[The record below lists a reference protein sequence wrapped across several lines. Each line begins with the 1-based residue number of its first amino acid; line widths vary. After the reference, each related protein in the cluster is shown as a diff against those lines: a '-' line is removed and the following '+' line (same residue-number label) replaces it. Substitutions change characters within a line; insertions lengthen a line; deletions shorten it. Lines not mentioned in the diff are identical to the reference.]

1 VDQHKP
7 GWLPWKRLLSEGALI
22 VVSVFVAVALQSA
35 WDDHT
40 RAVEARIALGRI
52 LVELRQD
59 RSDLSEVIAEQ
70 DRLDGLYDDLER
82 WLADPAAAPLDS
94 LHRGLDSLAYSNRTM
109 YPRRS
114 GWSTMVAGDQLGFL
128 HAPDLVTRLGNLY
141 ENVNVRLSEN
151 GSGYDLHLYNFVHE
165 QMPRVWDHRNRR
177 FMTSDPMEIGVFRNG
192 LSIVH
197 HAWNEWCRAYMREY
211 QETVDSLI
219 ADVEMYLD
227 R

>member
-1 VDQHKP
+1 MNDA
-7 GWLPWKRLLSEGALI
+7 S
-22 VVSVFVAVALQSA
+22 
-35 WDDHT
+35 
-40 RAVEARIALGRI
+40 I

-70 DRLDGLYDDLER
+70 DRLDGLYEDLER
-82 WLADPAAAPLDS
+82 WLDDPAAAPLDS

-151 GSGYDLHLYNFVHE
+151 GSGYDLHLYDFVQRKCRE
-165 QMPRVWDHRNRR
+165 SG
-177 FMTSDPMEIGVFRNG
+177 TIGTAG
-192 LSIVH
+192 S
-197 HAWNEWCRAYMREY
+197 
-211 QETVDSLI
+211 
-219 ADVEMYLD
+219 
-227 R
+227 